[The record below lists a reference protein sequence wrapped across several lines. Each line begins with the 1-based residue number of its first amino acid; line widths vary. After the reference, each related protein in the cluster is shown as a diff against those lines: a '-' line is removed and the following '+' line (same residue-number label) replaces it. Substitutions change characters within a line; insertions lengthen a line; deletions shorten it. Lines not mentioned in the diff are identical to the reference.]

1 MEERSKAGRLTYL
14 KRFAETCGRGET
26 GAGMRCGIA
35 LGSNIEN
42 RLAHLREGCKRA
54 CALHESGPPARVSS
68 IYQTDPVGCEPGTMP
83 YLNAVLEI
91 NFTGPPVALLERLLE
106 IERSMGRPSKR
117 PRNSPRTIDLDVL
130 YAGNLVLN
138 NSEIIIPH
146 PRLYQRRFVLGPLA
160 EISPDLVLP
169 GQMHSVRRLLA
180 ELDEPGEVLRLDFP
194 LSEP

>member
-1 MEERSKAGRLTYL
+1 
-14 KRFAETCGRGET
+14 
-26 GAGMRCGIA
+26 
-35 LGSNIEN
+35 
-42 RLAHLREGCKRA
+42 
-54 CALHESGPPARVSS
+54 
-68 IYQTDPVGCEPGTMP
+68 MP

-130 YAGNLVLN
+130 YAGNLFLN

-146 PRLYQRRFVLGPLA
+146 PRLYQRRFVLTPLA

-169 GQMHSVRRLLA
+169 GQMHSVRHLLA
-180 ELDEPGEVLRLDFP
+180 ELDDQSEVFRLDFP